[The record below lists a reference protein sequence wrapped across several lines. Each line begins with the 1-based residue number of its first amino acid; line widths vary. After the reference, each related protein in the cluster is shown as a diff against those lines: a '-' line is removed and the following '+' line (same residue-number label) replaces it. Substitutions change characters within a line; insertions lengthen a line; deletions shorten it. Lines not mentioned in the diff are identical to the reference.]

1 MTSTQTRPTY
11 VIRHLLLSVLLLLAP
26 LAQATD
32 QDPQVA
38 WNKIKAGAMVL
49 DVRTADEFASG
60 HLDKAVNIPHEQV
73 AAEFAKRGIAKETP
87 VVLYCKSGRR
97 SAIANDALTAA
108 GYTQLYNGGAYETL
122 LAKKPKQ

>member
-1 MTSTQTRPTY
+1 MTFTLTRTTA
-11 VIRHLLLSVLLLLAP
+11 ILRHLLLSVLLLLAP
-26 LAQATD
+26 LAQAAD

-38 WNKIKAGAMVL
+38 WSKIKAGAMVL

-73 AAEFAKRGIAKETP
+73 AAEFAKRGIAKDAP

>member
-26 LAQATD
+26 LAQAAD

-49 DVRTADEFASG
+49 DVRSADEFASG

-73 AAEFAKRGIAKETP
+73 AAEFAKRGIAKDAP

-108 GYTQLYNGGAYETL
+108 GYSQLYNGGAYETL

>member
-1 MTSTQTRPTY
+1 MTFTLTRTTT
-11 VIRHLLLSVLLLLAP
+11 IICHLLLSALLMLAP
-26 LAQATD
+26 LAQAAD

-38 WNKIKAGAMVL
+38 WSKIKAGAMVL

-122 LAKKPKQ
+122 LAK